1 MKCQI
6 SSFLQEDAEINPL
19 CAFASSRLC
28 VKNSAVQARFLLGPA
43 GSGKT
48 FRCLDEIRAAL
59 RENPEGP
66 PLILLAPKQ
75 ATFQLERQLLAD
87 PKRWGERPRE
97 PKSNPA
103 DGSRGRSPHQIA
115 GFTRLNIF
123 SFDRLA
129 RFIFEKTGIAPPKLL
144 SDEGRVMVLRAL
156 LLRHADE
163 LKLFRGS
170 ARRAGFAQEL
180 GALLAEL
187 QQHQFTP
194 AKLRELAARDN
205 LRRDLRDKLHDLA
218 LLHEAYANWLAEH
231 ELHDANHLLDFATD
245 ALRAQYRIP
254 HSVIPHFRICGL
266 MVLPK

>member
-1 MKCQI
+1 MRK
-6 SSFLQEDAEINPL
+6 
-19 CAFASSRLC
+19 
-28 VKNSAVQARFLLGPA
+28 SAPRCGTNPA
-43 GSGKT
+43 GAS
-48 FRCLDEIRAAL
+48 
-59 RENPEGP
+59 

-75 ATFQLERQLLAD
+75 ATFQLERQLLAGGD
-87 PKRWGERPRE
+87 I
-97 PKSNPA
+97 S
-103 DGSRGRSPHQIA
+103 

-129 RFIFEKTGIAPPKLL
+129 RFILEKLVTSPPKLL

-194 AKLRELAARDN
+194 AKLRELAAGRN
-205 LRRDLRDKLHDLA
+205 LRRELRAKLHDLA

-231 ELHDANHLLDFATD
+231 ELQ
-245 ALRAQYRIP
+245 RRE
-254 HSVIPHFRICGL
+254 
-266 MVLPK
+266 LPARFHNRRVAAGISNFKFQISN